1 MTFSESIPVSPEER
15 ADVPL
20 GVPLPP
26 PGPEAGVCL
35 VGPGWTFT
43 SGISYYTCRLANAV
57 AESHPNQRHPAPAAA
72 AAAACTRAG
81 SAWASRGPA

>member
-43 SGISYYTCRLANAV
+43 SGISYYTCRLANAM
-57 AESHPNQRHPAPAAA
+57 AESHCKPASSSSGGCCRG
-72 AAAACTRAG
+72 ACTRAG
-81 SAWASRGPA
+81 SAWA